1 MYMYTY
7 YIPPIQHLKG
17 LRPSKKKN
25 VSYKVKT
32 SFSGK
37 KIMQRI
43 FTKLMYESSLSW
55 TEFSIKHKRCNYVL
69 HFHRWTMA
77 QYIQDDKSELHIH

>member
-25 VSYKVKT
+25 VNYKVKT

-37 KIMQRI
+37 KNYAENI
-43 FTKLMYESSLSW
+43 YEA
-55 TEFSIKHKRCNYVL
+55 HV
-69 HFHRWTMA
+69 
-77 QYIQDDKSELHIH
+77 